1 MKGFAKALSVIIGL
15 LDQCVGIVL
24 ALTLIL
30 QLDSV
35 SVFYI
40 NGMTTIE
47 CLLFN
52 TVIFTAILAGIGFAA
67 DVFFVSDKKD
77 EAPVEFPVIYEA
89 LPVIVAGIA
98 IFYSF
103 QCETIREKITGT
115 AMAALYALLSAVV
128 IYFATKIKQ
137 RFPKEK

>member
-1 MKGFAKALSVIIGL
+1 MKTLARALSIIIGL
-15 LDQCVGIVL
+15 LDQCVGIVI

-67 DVFFVSDKKD
+67 DLFFVNGEKND
-77 EAPVEFPVIYEA
+77 APVEFPVVYEV
-89 LPVIVAGIA
+89 LPVIVAGIGV
-98 IFYSF
+98 FYSF
-103 QCETIREKITGT
+103 QCDTVREKITGT
-115 AMAALYALLSAVV
+115 VMALLYALLSAVV
-128 IYFATKIKQ
+128 IYFATKIMQ
-137 RFPKEK
+137 RFPKKK